1 MLTFIKVVL
10 CLSNGFYAS
19 YTFIKNILF
28 IIKWFKKN
36 RKKHI
41 IQAFAYQWG
50 CSIPACFTILRLC
63 LNCAIHSHDGSLG
76 DTEPQN
82 IMYSIIKFLVDTSCS
97 FTFLGS
103 SLLVKRC
110 FIYISLCYKPVLG
123 LTSGLLSFSLF
134 CVRWPKSS
142 ERKV

>member
-1 MLTFIKVVL
+1 MFMKWILCFLYVYKKYTIYYKVIKKTEET
-10 CLSNGFYAS
+10 YH
-19 YTFIKNILF
+19 T
-28 IIKWFKKN
+28 
-36 RKKHI
+36 
-41 IQAFAYQWG
+41 AFAYQWD

-76 DTEPQN
+76 DTELQN
-82 IMYSIIKFLVDTSCS
+82 RMYSIIKFLVDTSCS

-110 FIYISLCYKPVLG
+110 FIYISLFYKPVLG
-123 LTSGLLSFSLF
+123 LTLGLLSFSRF
-134 CVRWPKSS
+134 WVCWPKSS